1 MPTLPAPQL
10 ALLRQQSHR
19 STFYLFPVV
28 PATVFAARI
37 NDPTITVGENTII
50 FDSVT
55 TGAFTDILPG
65 MTVWC
70 GTAPNTYNVARI
82 RVRSATSAHI
92 VVAENSDV
100 AWADNYYLTVKR
112 EWLCWS
118 VRQFISAGTVFK
130 DFDVAFASQTINW
143 RPVAMMGDSAIQIFD
158 GNPTSIYFDSAES
171 YPVKAGATIAS
182 RAWAFGDGGTSVAT
196 TPGNHGYAAAGVY
209 YPTLTVTDTNGQTH
223 LTRRIAAL
231 PNRADCYTAF
241 ECTSL
246 EGEIDGGWTA
256 NFTVRGVSDVSEFPD
271 RAPIFFFAEDS
282 YGVTDGSVGFPTGRE
297 NIILFGYIQASSVV
311 LNPETS
317 ECTFIV
323 ESLAGQM
330 ARELPTPASV
340 HDVVTPAAWDEGQDL
355 NIFRSLFYLLKY
367 QSTVFD
373 IADVKLYNDT
383 TLIKY
388 SDFPEDSLWNML
400 AQFAQG
406 TRLMRCGVT
415 RTGRLVVARDP
426 NLMTIASRV
435 AIVTVCQLQAG
446 DWITE
451 VTIPQVQFPVTCF
464 LCLSGISYDGIPA
477 NDPSPLFGMSP
488 GHPPK
493 EYGST
498 RQLADL
504 ALVDQ
509 NDANEKAGLLVGQDN
524 NVYGPVIIPLAGN
537 WSRAFDPA
545 YQEYVQAPT
554 VGFPT
559 QRGLLLFAQYLIV
572 RKVSVNFEWQ
582 AGAMFPTLTCEAYSY
597 PDISTNGD
605 CYTPDAPQEP
615 TPVTP
620 PIIPPP
626 PPVLQIDPPVIFF
639 TLNYCISL
647 TDTPVIEVDWSFAT
661 DPFTAAYLERSPNG
675 VSGWTVI
682 HTDPYA
688 TSDFYFEDADIVF
701 GNTYYYR
708 VRFSVG
714 GFYSAYSDI
723 VAVAA
728 TVFCTPELAL
738 VVNCPT
744 LVLTWNDLSGAIYYQ
759 VERSLLSGSGYS
771 VIATV
776 YQGAETYS
784 DTPNPADRYYYR
796 IKGFNGAYSSSYS
809 NVVNATG
816 GDGTETFPTHVVYST
831 EDTVWET
838 HNFNGANYC
847 QPDWVDIT
855 GSLPSGGVMQWD
867 GADTLKILAGGD
879 GMIYT
884 RSISGGGAWTP
895 IAASAQQYAL
905 DHDLWQSIF
914 DPNSAFPG
922 CDCTVLY
929 GTQSLGALFVHFV
942 GNEYVLTNSPGVAGF
957 CSAGYKLD
965 QFICAFVCEQLPK
978 PGWFLTDGNQPIWT
992 KQDWFLPQFVAAHI
1006 SRTID
1011 EPVYI
1016 VMNQED
1022 SGPSEIRIYSGFG
1035 TNFAYSIIDTD
1046 PCTVTDHDMDTGAE
1060 VYQEDGGPLYMWQA
1074 DNGNSAYLWIWVS
1087 GTLKRSSNGGVSF
1100 TDMGV
1105 AVLGEPASLDIVAAA
1120 GVAASIIRAAT
1131 GAGVNTTELAETVDG
1146 GATWQTGINGVIYNS
1161 VDASGDTSDPG
1172 NWGLYHPP
1180 QSPDL
1185 MLLAGGPTGGLQKS
1199 KVLAVSEDGG
1209 LRWYRKNVGVGLT
1222 PDFNLPIV
1230 SVWINPST

>member
-1 MPTLPAPQL
+1 MPALSAPQL

-50 FDSVT
+50 FDGVT
-55 TGAFTDILPG
+55 TGAFGDIVAG
-65 MTVWC
+65 MTLWV

-158 GNPTSIYFDSAES
+158 GNPTNIYFDSAES

-209 YPTLTVTDTNGQTH
+209 YPTLTVTDSNGQTH

-256 NFTVRGVSDVSEFPD
+256 NFTVRGVSDISEFPD

-282 YGVTDGSVGFPTGRE
+282 YGVTDGSVGFPVGRE

-340 HDVVTPAAWDEGQDL
+340 HDVVTPAAWDEGQNL

-509 NDANEKAGLLVGQDN
+509 IDANEKAGLLVGQDN
-524 NVYGPVIIPLAGN
+524 NIYGPVIIPLAGN

-545 YQEYVQAPT
+545 YQEYVQAPS

-559 QRGLLLFAQYLIV
+559 KRGTQLAGQYLII
-572 RKVSVNFEWQ
+572 RKVSVSFEWD

-605 CYTPDAPQEP
+605 CFTTDAPGEP
-615 TPVTP
+615 TVP
-620 PIIPPP
+620 PIIIIPPP
-626 PPVLQIDPPVIFF
+626 PPVLTEDFASFF
-639 TLNYCISL
+639 
-647 TDTPVIEVDWSFAT
+647 SFVVSCLSGT
-661 DPFTAAYLERSPNG
+661 SRILVNMSFSGTGTYTYYLERALSATGP
-675 VSGWTVI
+675 WTVI
-682 HTDPYA
+682 AIQASNSYLDTAITPLR
-688 TSDFYFEDADIVF
+688 
-701 GNTYYYR
+701 TYYYR
-708 VRFSVG
+708 TRVLVGDFFTAYSAVSNRTALFCVPVLSISTPTCSDIQLDWTNVSGESGYQIERSLTTATGFSLIATVGANVLTYTDTPSPAGRFYYRVRAINIYG
-714 GFYSAYSDI
+714 ASAYSNE
-723 VAVAA
+723 VTACGGV
-728 TVFCTPELAL
+728 
-738 VVNCPT
+738 
-744 LVLTWNDLSGAIYYQ
+744 GAIDFPQ
-759 VERSLLSGSGYS
+759 H
-771 VIATV
+771 VIVT
-776 YQGAETYS
+776 T
-784 DTPNPADRYYYR
+784 
-796 IKGFNGAYSSSYS
+796 
-809 NVVNATG
+809 
-816 GDGTETFPTHVVYST
+816 DGE
-831 EDTVWET
+831 VWET
-838 HNFNGANYC
+838 FDFGKADAC
-847 QPDWVDIT
+847 QPTWVDIT
-855 GSLPSGGVMQWD
+855 GPIVGTPILQWD
-867 GADTLKILAGGD
+867 GVATLRALVG

-884 RSISGGGAWTP
+884 RPVSGGTWTP
-895 IAASAQQYAL
+895 IAASSQDYAL
-905 DHDLWQSIF
+905 SAGFWQNIY

-922 CDCTVLY
+922 QDPTEHYTPTTSIIFQNFVGQHAVIFHTMGLVSHSRCSGIEDCTGAVLW
-929 GTQSLGALFVHFV
+929 LG
-942 GNEYVLTNSPGVAGF
+942 N
-957 CSAGYKLD
+957 
-965 QFICAFVCEQLPK
+965 
-978 PGWFLTDGNQPIWT
+978 
-992 KQDWFLPQFVAAHI
+992 
-1006 SRTID
+1006 
-1011 EPVYI
+1011 PVQGLYR
-1016 VMNQED
+1016 N
-1022 SGPSEIRIYSGFG
+1022 
-1035 TNFAYSIIDTD
+1035 
-1046 PCTVTDHDMDTGAE
+1046 TGAE
-1060 VYQEDGGPLYMWQA
+1060 VLWSEGQWAGVTSIQGHYSKHPNEPFYASINPHFPDADHDLINSITANAHCVVTMDGPVECPAVKSGSGVIVEGNVVYHNTAKLYYWHSDPNDSSIVWIWSDGGPLRKSINGGASFVDTPFNVLGREGTIDWVWQA
-1074 DNGNSAYLWIWVS
+1074 
-1087 GTLKRSSNGGVSF
+1087 SS
-1100 TDMGV
+1100 
-1105 AVLGEPASLDIVAAA
+1105 PAA
-1120 GVAASIIRAAT
+1120 IIRAAFSADDDPEEETNSGYT
-1131 GAGVNTTELAETVDG
+1131 GFYESLDG
-1146 GATWQTGINGVIYNS
+1146 GSTWTLYDGRMICNPG
-1161 VDASGDTSDPG
+1161 DPG
-1172 NWGLYHPP
+1172 RFSLWNVATY
-1180 QSPDL
+1180 PDCML
-1185 MLLAGGPTGGLQKS
+1185 MAAGDLGIGPWNTYLGASEDNGLQWFGKADT
-1199 KVLAVSEDGG
+1199 LPGG
-1209 LRWYRKNVGVGLT
+1209 GIRQT
-1222 PDFNLPIV
+1222 
-1230 SVWINPST
+1230 WIDPNS